1 MQKNQKKVMHQYCE
15 NGVKEEKMVG
25 QRDKAMDK
33 TEFIG
38 TLGRVRDP
46 KSIWENGLEIAQV

>member
-1 MQKNQKKVMHQYCE
+1 MQKNQKKVMHQHCE
-15 NGVKEEKMVG
+15 NGVKEEKMLG

-38 TLGRVRDP
+38 TLGRVGNP
-46 KSIWENGLEIAQV
+46 KSIWENGLEIA

>member
-1 MQKNQKKVMHQYCE
+1 MHQHCE
-15 NGVKEEKMVG
+15 NGVKEEKMLG

-38 TLGRVRDP
+38 TLGRVGNP
-46 KSIWENGLEIAQV
+46 KKSIWENGLEIA

>member
-1 MQKNQKKVMHQYCE
+1 MQKNQKKVMHQQCE
-15 NGVKEEKMVG
+15 NGVKEEKMLG

-38 TLGRVRDP
+38 TLGRVRNP
-46 KSIWENGLEIAQV
+46 KSIWENGLEIA

>member
-15 NGVKEEKMVG
+15 NDVKEDKMVG

-38 TLGRVRDP
+38 TLGRVGDP